1 MKFSE
6 RKSVRGYY
14 WQVKEYDE
22 NLAHTIYQKKN
33 TSPILSKLLALKNIH
48 FDEVD
53 NYLEPK
59 IKNLLKD
66 PYHLLDMKLAIETI
80 YNAIKNNKNIC
91 IFGDYD
97 VDGAT
102 ATALMVKFFK
112 DIGINVSTYI
122 PDRVSDGY
130 GMSGQVVRKL
140 KQNGI
145 EFIITVDCGI
155 SCHEAVDVANSL
167 DMEVIITDHHI
178 GSLEIPKAKAV
189 VNPNR
194 LDEESQYKYL
204 AGVGVAFIVC
214 IAMNTYLRNNGY
226 YNEHNIKE
234 PNLLSMLD
242 LVALGTIC
250 DVMPLVNINR
260 AFVKQGLKVFK
271 CRTNIGLAMLSDTI
285 GLNQVNDTY
294 HLGYVIGPRINAG
307 GRVGDVNIG
316 NKLLT
321 CDDKYEAKYLAEQ
334 LNNFN
339 IERQNIEKEILDKAI
354 EEVERKK
361 LYNELVIFIE
371 GNNWHEGIIGIIAS
385 RLKDRYNRPVFV
397 ISEDGNIG
405 KASCRSID
413 KSIDIGSVIIQAK
426 NNGLLITGG
435 GHAMAGGFTFEI
447 SNLKEI
453 KEFILNSIKNRINSY
468 LEENE
473 KYADLIIDISSINE
487 ELINEIESI
496 GPFGND
502 NPQPTII
509 LRDIVILNFKK
520 FGKNNEHLKCIIGS
534 NQISVKN
541 TTLVANIFR
550 FIDKNISDLIFN
562 NKFLVC
568 DIVGTISVNKWMNL
582 NNVQFNIEDIILK

>member
-6 RKSVRGYY
+6 RKSIRGYY
-14 WQVKEYDE
+14 WHIKEYDE
-22 NLAHTIYQKKN
+22 NLALTIYQKKN
-33 TSPILSKLLALKNIH
+33 TSPILGKLLALKNIH
-48 FDEVD
+48 FDDVD
-53 NYLEPK
+53 NYLDPK

-66 PYHLLDMKLAIETI
+66 PYHLLDMKLAIKAI
-80 YNAIKNNKNIC
+80 YDAIINRKNIC

-102 ATALMVKFFK
+102 ATALMVKFFR

-130 GMSGQVVRKL
+130 GMSEQVVRKL
-140 KQNGI
+140 KQSGV

-167 DMEVIITDHHI
+167 GMEVVITDHHI

-194 LDEESQYKYL
+194 LDEESEYKYL

-214 IAMNTYLRNNGY
+214 IAINTFLRNNGY
-226 YNEHNIKE
+226 YREHNIKE

-260 AFVKQGLKVFK
+260 AFVRQGLRVFK

-285 GLNQVNDTY
+285 GLNQVNDAY

-321 CDDKYEAKYLAEQ
+321 CEDKYEAKYLAEQ
-334 LNNFN
+334 LDSFN
-339 IERQNIEKEILDKAI
+339 LERQNIEKDILDKAI
-354 EEVERKK
+354 EQVERNK
-361 LYNELVIFIE
+361 LYNEPVIFIE
-371 GNNWHEGIIGIIAS
+371 GDNWHEGVIGIIAS

-397 ISEDGNIG
+397 ISKDGNIG

-426 NNGLLITGG
+426 NYGLLITGG
-435 GHAMAGGFTFEI
+435 GHAMAGGFTFDI
-447 SNLKEI
+447 SNLNKIE
-453 KEFILNSIKNRINSY
+453 EFIFNSIKNKLNIY
-468 LEENE
+468 LKENE
-473 KYADLIIDISSINE
+473 KYADLIMDISSINQN
-487 ELINEIESI
+487 LINEIENI
-496 GPFGND
+496 GPFGVD
-502 NPQPTII
+502 NPEPIII
-509 LRDIVILNFKK
+509 LRDIVILNTKK
-520 FGKNNEHLKCIIGS
+520 FGKNSEHVKCIISS
-534 NQISVKN
+534 NQISSRNK
-541 TTLVANIFR
+541 TLVANIFR
-550 FIDKNISDLIFN
+550 FNDKNISDLLFG
-562 NKFLVC
+562 NKFLQC
-568 DIVGTISVNKWMNL
+568 DIVGTMSINKWMNL
-582 NNVQFNIEDIILK
+582 NNIQFTIEDIIPM